1 MSYCFHFNEPCMR
14 FFSIGVHFVYKTQRT
29 LTVGGSI
36 TVQLISSLTS
46 VKLTN
51 EGTIILFEFSEAV

>member
-1 MSYCFHFNEPCMR
+1 MR

-51 EGTIILFEFSEAV
+51 EGNIILFEFSEAV